1 MASPVSDSL
10 DMRLLALA
18 RRAGHTRATET
29 AVRRFSALGEHGALW
44 IAGALAGAALDGRR
58 RGRWTRAAKGVAAA
72 YVLNTAIKQVVRRR
86 RPDLPNLPQLTRAPT
101 QLSFPSAHAA
111 TSFAGARALSAL
123 VPGAPLYVVAAG
135 LAASRVWLGMHY
147 PSDIAAGALLGLAVG
162 SAAR

>member
-1 MASPVSDSL
+1 MSDSL
-10 DMRLLALA
+10 DVRLLALA
-18 RRAGHTRATET
+18 RSAGHTRASEA

-44 IAGALAGAALDGRR
+44 IAGALAGAALDPGRR
-58 RGRWTRAAKGVAAA
+58 LRWTRAAKGVAAA

-86 RPDLPNLPQLTRAPT
+86 RPDLPELPQLTRAPT

-123 VPGAPLYVVAAG
+123 LPGAPLYALAAG